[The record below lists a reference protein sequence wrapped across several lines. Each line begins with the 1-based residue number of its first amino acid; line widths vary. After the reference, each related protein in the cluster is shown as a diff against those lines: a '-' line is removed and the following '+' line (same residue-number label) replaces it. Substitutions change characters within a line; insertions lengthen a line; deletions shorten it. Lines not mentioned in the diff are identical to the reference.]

1 MMRSLRIVSHNVN
14 HTPAQTHFVLES
26 LVGECDILLV
36 QEPYYGP
43 IKTIASSTDPAGDV
57 LTGTQVHAA
66 WQLIETGESARVC
79 VYVNREL
86 GDLRPQICSHV
97 VDHRDIILVSI
108 RIDGQVHHVMNVY
121 NDEHCTAL
129 SWLLDHA
136 EQIPPLDLVAGDF
149 NLHST
154 QWEPDAPRES
164 ARATE
169 LVNLMAGWGLCLANA
184 DGVPTHRPHNTALRS
199 TTPDLLWAPADR
211 VARGEVQVKINL
223 EGRGLSDHALLCAS
237 FPVGW
242 WEKILPKNIKRGSK
256 EEKSFIRDLCDEVV
270 TVPAQVGTVE
280 ELQRTCD
287 TVLAA
292 VQRVW
297 EEHAVHPKVSS
308 RSKQW
313 WNAECTEAR
322 DAFRAAR
329 TDENRAAFKR
339 ATKAAKNK
347 YFDDRIA
354 ATCEK

>member
-1 MMRSLRIVSHNVN
+1 MMRPLRIVSHNVN

-26 LVGECDILLV
+26 LVGEFLLV

-43 IKTIASSTDPAGDV
+43 IKTVASSTDPAGDV

-66 WQLIETGESARVC
+66 WQLIETSESARVC
-79 VYVNREL
+79 VYVNKEL
-86 GDLRPQICSHV
+86 GDLRPQVCSHIV
-97 VDHRDIILVSI
+97 AHRDIILVSL
-108 RIDGQVHHVMNVY
+108 RIDRQVHYVMNVY

-129 SWLLDHA
+129 SWLQDHA

-154 QWEPDAPRES
+154 QWEPDAPHES
-164 ARATE
+164 ARAEE
-169 LVNLMAGWGLCLANA
+169 LTGLMAGWGLCLANA
-184 DGVPTHRPHNTALRS
+184 NGAPTHRPHNTALRS
-199 TTPDLLWAPADR
+199 TTLDLLWAPVDR
-211 VARGEVQVKINL
+211 VTRGEVQVRIDL
-223 EGRGLSDHALLCAS
+223 EGRSLSDHALLCAS

-242 WEKILPKNIKRGSK
+242 WEKTLPKNIKRGSK
-256 EEKSFIRDLCDEVV
+256 EEKTFIGDLRDEVA
-270 TVPAQVGTVE
+270 TVPAHTATVE
-280 ELQRTCD
+280 ELQHTCD
-287 TVLAA
+287 GILAA

-297 EEHAVHPKVSS
+297 EEHAVHPKISS

-313 WNAECTEAR
+313 WNAECTATR
-322 DAFRAAR
+322 DAFQATR

-354 ATCEK
+354 DACEK